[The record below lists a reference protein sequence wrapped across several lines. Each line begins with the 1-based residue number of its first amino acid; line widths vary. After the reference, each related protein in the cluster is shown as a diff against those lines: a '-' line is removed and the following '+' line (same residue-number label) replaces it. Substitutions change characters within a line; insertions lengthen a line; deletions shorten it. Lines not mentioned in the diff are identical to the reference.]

1 MESEG
6 TVVIEGV
13 TKRFGDFV
21 AVDDVSLEI
30 RDGEFFSLLG
40 PSGCGKTTLL
50 RMIGGFEMPTEGAVR
65 VGGRDVTYEPPYRRP
80 VNMVF
85 QSYAL
90 FPHLTVE
97 ENVAFG
103 LRYKKNGARS
113 SEPTS
118 KKVGDAL
125 SLVRLTGFEKRFPS
139 QLSGGQRQRVALAR
153 ALVLEPEVLLLDEP
167 LGALDQKLRKEVQV
181 ELKNLQR
188 ELGITFVFVTHD
200 QEEALT
206 MSDRIAVM
214 NAGRVEQL
222 DSAAQIFEYPK
233 TEFVAQFMGASNF
246 FAGVVEEVAQGL
258 LSLGDVAGP
267 GRDIKLRHA
276 EGRSFQTN
284 QELRL
289 VVRPEKLDLRSRDL
303 SGHGAAC
310 MPVTIENRV
319 YQGVNTVWIVKNEK
333 GERFVILEQNE
344 KPFEEGGKFQVGGTA
359 WMCWNPQHTVIMD

>member
-1 MESEG
+1 MESDLSVE
-6 TVVIEGV
+6 ILNV
-13 TKRFGDFV
+13 TKRFGDFT
-21 AVDDVSLEI
+21 AVENVSLNI
-30 RDGEFFSLLG
+30 RKGEFFSLLG

-50 RMIGGFEMPTEGAVR
+50 RMIGGFELPTEGLIK
-65 VGGRDVTYEPPYRRP
+65 VGGVDVTYEPPYRRP

-103 LRYKKNGARS
+103 LRYKKSGKGGES
-113 SEPTS
+113 SEKRVS
-118 KKVGDAL
+118 DVL
-125 SLVRLTGFEKRFPS
+125 SLVRLTGFEQRFPN

-181 ELKNLQR
+181 ELKTLQR

-222 DSAAQIFEYPK
+222 DSSAQIFEYPK

-246 FAGVVEEVAQGL
+246 FSGVVENMVQGL

-267 GRDIKLRHA
+267 GRDIKLRTMDGKA
-276 EGRSFQTN
+276 YQQN
-284 QELRL
+284 QELRM
-289 VVRPEKLDLRSRDL
+289 VVRPEKLDLRARDL
-303 SGHGAAC
+303 SEHGAAC

-319 YQGVNTVWIVKNEK
+319 YQGVNTVWIVKNDK

-344 KPFEEGGKFQVGGTA
+344 KPFEESSKFQVGGKA